1 MDYSLRTVANFA
13 LGGTVSV
20 VGGGKF
26 ENGAIT
32 AAYASLLAGTPV
44 EGQQQSKSVGES
56 LVEYGER
63 VLDLGTKLITLPNTA
78 IGLVWG
84 GVGLLF
90 GGDIRTIADYEK
102 YNGIVFRNSPL
113 MSAGGAITITFSLK
127 CSRRRRR
134 PSKPGRE
141 VRQLGRALCSVPR
154 CR

>member
-1 MDYSLRTVANFA
+1 MDYSLKTVANFV

-44 EGQQQSKSVGES
+44 EGQQQSKSVS

-113 MSAGGAITITFSLK
+113 MSAGAQLPSRSL
-127 CSRRRRR
+127 
-134 PSKPGRE
+134 
-141 VRQLGRALCSVPR
+141 
-154 CR
+154 